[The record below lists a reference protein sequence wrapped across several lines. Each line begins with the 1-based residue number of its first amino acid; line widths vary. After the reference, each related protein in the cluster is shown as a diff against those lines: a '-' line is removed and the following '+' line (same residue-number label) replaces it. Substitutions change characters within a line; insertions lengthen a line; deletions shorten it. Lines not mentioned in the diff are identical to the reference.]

1 MGHASGQ
8 LLPAENVLSEEDG
21 TVIFMP
27 GRGSKNPGFAE
38 ENVFFSQMGN
48 LLLGESVGHICFGFL
63 KDFLKQIQVVVACFM
78 ASGWRFGKQQETDC
92 FFMSPAF

>member
-27 GRGSKNPGFAE
+27 GRGSKNPWDLLRKT
-38 ENVFFSQMGN
+38 FFSQMGN
-48 LLLGESVGHICFGFL
+48 LLGESIGHICFAFL
-63 KDFLKQIQVVVACFM
+63 FRNFEANPSSCLFHGNIM
-78 ASGWRFGKQQETDC
+78 EHR
-92 FFMSPAF
+92 